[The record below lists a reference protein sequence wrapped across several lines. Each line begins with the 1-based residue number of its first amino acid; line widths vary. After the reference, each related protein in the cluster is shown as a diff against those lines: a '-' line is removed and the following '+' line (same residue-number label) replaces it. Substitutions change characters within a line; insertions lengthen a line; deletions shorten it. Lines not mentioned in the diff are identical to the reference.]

1 MLSKFFI
8 NRPIVGI
15 VISILTVMIGIVV
28 IRGLS
33 IEQYPFL
40 APPNIRVTANYP
52 GASAEA
58 VEQSVATPI
67 EQEVNGVDRMIYM
80 KSSNTSDGRMLLDV
94 NFEVGTDQDTA
105 NVLTQNRVSTAE
117 ARLPAE
123 VNQQGVTVKK
133 QSPSILMI
141 VSLYSPNNSYDGNFL
156 VNYCGINL
164 RDQILRIP
172 GIAQV
177 DLFGGTDYG
186 MRIWMRP
193 DKLAKLGLTP
203 ADVIN
208 AIKEQNLQA
217 PAGKV
222 GAPPTPTDQDFTM
235 TLSAPGRLVTTDE
248 FENIIV
254 RQAAD
259 GSVVQIKD
267 IGRAELGSQDY
278 NSFGRLNGKPGGA
291 MAVYLLPGANQL
303 KAADA
308 IYETLDHAKSLFPPD
323 MDYKITY
330 DTTPAVEA
338 SIHEIEKTFVE
349 ALILVT
355 LVVFIFLQNI
365 RATIIPLLTIPVSLI
380 GTFIFF
386 PVLGFSINTLSMFGL
401 VLAIGIVVDDAI
413 VVVEAVIHHLEHG
426 LPPKEATFKAM
437 EEVTAPVIGIAL
449 ILTAVFVPVALLAG
463 LVGSMY
469 KQFALTIAISVL
481 LSAFNALSLTPALCG
496 MLLKSPKPMRGPLGI
511 FFRGFNKVF
520 DATTTGYVGVARMLS
535 RRAITTLLIVGIV
548 IFGVVVIARQI
559 PAGFIPDEDQGI
571 LGVSVQLPPG
581 ASLAR
586 TSEVL
591 KKVEDILA
599 QTEGVD
605 SYQTVGGY
613 GVVTNTYQ
621 TNYGSIFARLHPWEE
636 RHDQELKVRGIMAKL
651 QKQFADI
658 PEAIIFPFNIPTL
671 SGFGASAGFNFL
683 IQDRSGTLTV
693 EQLGDETQKFLT
705 AARQRPELGTVF
717 TSFDPNY
724 PQIKVDLDREKART
738 LGVPVNDV
746 FQAMSSAMGG
756 TFVNDFNRFGRLY
769 RVYVQ
774 AEASSRLDEKDIGN
788 IFVRSKTTNQM
799 IPLSTLVS
807 INDKAGTELT
817 TRFNLLRSV
826 EIQGAPARGY
836 TSGQALAALEE
847 VAGQTLPKEMGY
859 AYSSLSYQ
867 EKIAPPAG
875 PTLVLAIVAVFLL
888 LAALYESWRLPW
900 AVLLGS
906 PTVALGAFFG
916 TWLMGYDNN
925 VYVQIGLVML
935 IGLAAKNAILIVE
948 FAKAKH
954 DEGLS
959 LEEAAMTSAKLRF
972 RPILMTAF
980 AFILG
985 VVPLMKANG
994 AGAGA
999 QNVMGTGVFWGM
1011 LVATFMGVFII
1022 PGNFVFILGL
1032 GRKKQAKAEEETGD
1046 PVHPGS
1052 VVEHESHEVHAEA
1065 APVTQPLSPRETTP
1079 TTDGVPTSA
1088 HPPAANDA
1096 HPTVDERAPNVT
1108 TAKGVNGGKS

>member
-1 MLSKFFI
+1 MSNFFI
-8 NRPIVGI
+8 VRPIVAI
-15 VISILTVMIGIVV
+15 VISILIVLLGIV
-28 IRGLS
+28 ILRGLS

-40 APPNIRVTANYP
+40 APPNIRVTATYP

-80 KSSNTSDGRMLLDV
+80 KSSNTADGRMLLDV

-141 VSLYSPNNSYDGNFL
+141 IALFSPNDSYDGNFL

-172 GIAQV
+172 GVAQV

-186 MRIWMRP
+186 MRVWIRP
-193 DKLAKLGLTP
+193 DRLAKLGLTP
-203 ADVIN
+203 ADVIT
-208 AIKEQNLQA
+208 AIREQNQQA

-222 GAPPTPTDQDFTM
+222 GAPPGPQDQQFTQ
-235 TLSAPGRLVTTDE
+235 TISAPGRLLTPEE
-248 FENIIV
+248 FEDVII
-254 RQAAD
+254 RQSPN
-259 GSVVQIKD
+259 GSVVRIKD

-303 KAADA
+303 KAAET
-308 IYETLDHAKSLFPPD
+308 IYETMEHAKSLFPSD
-323 MDYKITY
+323 MDYKVVY

-338 SIHEIEKTFVE
+338 SIESIEHTFIE

-355 LVVFIFLQNI
+355 VVVFIFLQNI
-365 RATIIPLLTIPVSLI
+365 RATIIPLITIPVSLI

-386 PVLGFSINTLSMFGL
+386 PLLGFSLNTLSMFGL

-426 LPPKEATFKAM
+426 LDPKAATFKAM
-437 EEVTAPVIGIAL
+437 SEVSAPVIGIAL
-449 ILTAVFVPVALLAG
+449 ILSAVFVPVALLAG

-481 LSAFNALSLTPALCG
+481 LSAFNALSLTPALCA
-496 MLLKSPKPMRGPLGI
+496 LLLRPPKPMRGPLGV

-520 DATTTGYVGVARMLS
+520 DVVTNGYVSGARILV
-535 RRAITTLLIVGIV
+535 RRSIITILLV
-548 IFGVVVIARQI
+548 GVVILGAGFFAKQL

-571 LGVSVQLPPG
+571 FGVSVQLPPG
-581 ASLAR
+581 ASITR
-586 TSEVL
+586 TSDVL
-591 KKVEDILA
+591 KKVEEILA
-599 QTEGVD
+599 RTEGIE

-621 TNYGSIFARLHPWEE
+621 TNYGSIFARLKPWDD
-636 RHDQELKVRGIMAKL
+636 RHGAELHVRGIMAKL
-651 QKQFADI
+651 QGEFREM
-658 PEAIIFPFNIPTL
+658 PEAIVFPFNIPTL
-671 SGFGASAGFNFL
+671 AGFGASSGFNFL
-683 IQDRSGTLTV
+683 VQDRSGSMSV
-693 EQLGDETQKFLT
+693 QQLGEETTKFLQ
-705 AARQRPELGTVF
+705 AARQRPELGNVF

-724 PQIKVDLDREKART
+724 PQVKVELDREKART
-738 LGVPVNDV
+738 LGVPVDDV
-746 FQAMSSAMGG
+746 FQTLSTAMGG
-756 TFVNDFNRFGRLY
+756 SFVNDFNRFGRLY

-774 AEASSRLDEKDIGN
+774 SEAAKRLKDKDIGN
-788 IFVRSKTTNQM
+788 IFVRSERTGQM
-799 IPLSTLVS
+799 VPLSTLVT
-807 INDKAGTELT
+807 IQDVAGTELT

-826 EIQGAPARGY
+826 EITGAPAAGY
-836 TSGQALAALEE
+836 TSGQALDALEAVFAE
-847 VAGQTLPKEMGY
+847 TMPKEMGF

-867 EKIAPPAG
+867 EKIAPPAA
-875 PTLVLAIVAVFLL
+875 PTFILAIVCVFLL
-888 LAALYESWRLPW
+888 LAAMYESWRLPW

-906 PTVALGAFFG
+906 PLVGLGAFFG
-916 TWLMGYDNN
+916 IWLMGYDNN
-925 VYVQIGLVML
+925 VYVQVGLVML

-954 DEGLS
+954 EEGMT
-959 LEEAAMTSAKLRF
+959 LEDAALLSAKLRF

-985 VVPLMKANG
+985 VVPLMKASG

-1011 LVATFMGVFII
+1011 LVATALGVFII
-1022 PGNFVFILGL
+1022 PGNYTFIEGF
-1032 GRKKQAKAEEETGD
+1032 GRKRKAKPEEP
-1046 PVHPGS
+1046 PVELEQPPS
-1052 VVEHESHEVHAEA
+1052 VVEDTIEVNLDPDTHEPVHAA
-1065 APVTQPLSPRETTP
+1065 GQP
-1079 TTDGVPTSA
+1079 A
-1088 HPPAANDA
+1088 HAANESPPIHAEPSHAKMETATVKAEQQAAAGA
-1096 HPTVDERAPNVT
+1096 HADG
-1108 TAKGVNGGKS
+1108 KGKKV

>member
-1 MLSKFFI
+1 MSNFFI
-8 NRPIVGI
+8 NRPIVAI
-15 VISILTVMIGIVV
+15 VISILTLLIGVV
-28 IRGLS
+28 TIRGLS

-40 APPNIRVTANYP
+40 APPNIRVTGTYP

-94 NFEVGTDQDTA
+94 NFEVGTNQDTA
-105 NVLTQNRVSTAE
+105 NVLTQNRVSTAA

-133 QSPSILMI
+133 QSPSILMVI
-141 VSLYSPNNSYDGNFL
+141 SLYSPKDAYDGNFL
-156 VNYCGINL
+156 INYAGINL
-164 RDQILRIP
+164 RDQMLRIP

-186 MRIWMRP
+186 MRVWIKP
-193 DKLAKLGLTP
+193 DRLAKLGLTP
-203 ADVIN
+203 SDVIS

-217 PAGKV
+217 PAGKIG
-222 GAPPTPTDQDFTM
+222 GAPTPTDQEFTE
-235 TLSAPGRLVTTDE
+235 TLSAPGRLITPEE
-248 FENIIV
+248 FENVIV
-254 RQAAD
+254 RQSATGA
-259 GSVVQIKD
+259 VVRIKD
-267 IGRAELGSQDY
+267 IGRAEMGSQDY

-303 KAADA
+303 KAAET
-308 IYETLDHAKSLFPPD
+308 IYETMEHAKSLFPPD
-323 MDYKITY
+323 MDYKIVY

-338 SIHEIEKTFVE
+338 SIHEIMKTFVE

-355 LVVFIFLQNI
+355 VVVFVFLQNI
-365 RATIIPLLTIPVSLI
+365 RATIIPLVTIPISLV

-386 PVLGFSINTLSMFGL
+386 PLLGFSVNTLSMFGL

-426 LPPKEATFKAM
+426 LPPKEATIKAM
-437 EEVTAPVIGIAL
+437 SEVSAPVIGIAL
-449 ILTAVFVPVALLAG
+449 ILSAVFVPVALLGG

-481 LSAFNALSLTPALCG
+481 LSAFNALSLTPALCAL
-496 MLLKSPKPMRGPLGI
+496 LLKEPKPMRGPLGA

-520 DATTTGYVGVARMLS
+520 DVTTNGYVHVSRLLV
-535 RRAITTLLIVGIV
+535 RRAILTIV
-548 IFGVVVIARQI
+548 IIGFVVVGAALFAKAI
-559 PAGFIPDEDQGI
+559 PTGFIPDEDQGI
-571 LGVSVQLPPG
+571 FGVNVQLPPG

-591 KKVEDILA
+591 KKVEEILA
-599 QTEGVD
+599 KTEGVE

-621 TNYGSIFARLHPWEE
+621 PNYGTIFARLKPWEE
-636 RHDQELKVRGIMAKL
+636 RHGEALHVKGIMGGL
-651 QKQFADI
+651 QKQFTNI
-658 PEAIIFPFNIPTL
+658 PEGIVFPFNIPTL
-671 SGFGASAGFNFL
+671 AGFGAAAGFNFL
-683 IQDRSGTLTV
+683 VQDRTGTMTI
-693 EQLGDETQKFLT
+693 EELGEHTSKFIAT
-705 AARQRPELGTVF
+705 GRQRPELGTLF

-724 PQIKVDLDREKART
+724 PQVKVSLDREKART
-738 LGVPVNDV
+738 LGVPVNEV
-746 FQAMSSAMGG
+746 FQTMSTAMGG
-756 TFVNDFNRFGRLY
+756 AFVNDFNRFGRLY

-774 AEASSRLDEKDIGN
+774 AESSDRLKSEDIGR
-788 IFVRSKTTNQM
+788 IYVRSRTTNSM
-799 IPLSTLVS
+799 VPLSTLVS
-807 INDKAGTELT
+807 IDDVAGAEIT

-826 EIQGAPARGY
+826 ELTGAPGRGY

-847 VAGQTLPKEMGY
+847 VFAQTMPAEMSFS
-859 AYSSLSYQ
+859 YSSLSYQ
-867 EKIAPPAG
+867 EKIAPPPG
-875 PTLVLAIVAVFLL
+875 PTFILAIVCVFLL
-888 LAALYESWRLPW
+888 LAAMYESWKLPW

-906 PTVALGAFFG
+906 PLVALGALGGVWFF
-916 TWLMGYDNN
+916 GYDNN

-954 DEGLS
+954 EEGKT
-959 LEEAAMTSAKLRF
+959 LEDAALTSAKLRF

-985 VVPLMKANG
+985 VVPLMKASG

-999 QNVMGTGVFWGM
+999 QNVMGVGVFFGM
-1011 LVATFMGVFII
+1011 LVATALGVFII
-1022 PGNFVFILGL
+1022 PGNFTFIMGL
-1032 GRKKQAKAEEETGD
+1032 GSKRRAKAAAASPPPPVPATAAHAGGD
-1046 PVHPGS
+1046 H
-1052 VVEHESHEVHAEA
+1052 
-1065 APVTQPLSPRETTP
+1065 
-1079 TTDGVPTSA
+1079 
-1088 HPPAANDA
+1088 
-1096 HPTVDERAPNVT
+1096 
-1108 TAKGVNGGKS
+1108 

>member
-1 MLSKFFI
+1 MADFFI
-8 NRPIVGI
+8 RRPIVAI
-15 VISILTVMIGIVV
+15 VLSILTVLLGVV
-28 IRGLS
+28 VLRGLS
-33 IEQYPFL
+33 VEQYPFL
-40 APPNIRVTANYP
+40 APPNIRVTATYP

-105 NVLTQNRVSTAE
+105 NVLTQNRVSTAA

-133 QSPSILMI
+133 QSPSILMVI
-141 VSLYSPNNSYDGNFL
+141 SLYSPKDAYDANFL
-156 VNYCGINL
+156 INYCGINL

-186 MRIWMRP
+186 MRVWIRP
-193 DKLAKLGLTP
+193 DRLAKLGLTP
-203 ADVIN
+203 ADVIS

-222 GAPPTPTDQDFTM
+222 GAAPTPADQEYTQ
-235 TLSAPGRLVTTDE
+235 TLSAPGRLVTTEE
-248 FENIIV
+248 FENIIIRQTATGAVV
-254 RQAAD
+254 R
-259 GSVVQIKD
+259 IKD

-303 KAADA
+303 KAAET
-308 IYETLDHAKSLFPPD
+308 IYETMEHAKTLFPPD
-323 MDYKITY
+323 MDYKIVY

-338 SIHEIEKTFVE
+338 SIHEILKTFVE

-355 LVVFIFLQNI
+355 VVVFIFLQNV
-365 RATIIPLLTIPVSLI
+365 RATIIPMITIPVSLV

-386 PVLGFSINTLSMFGL
+386 PILGFSLNTLSMFGL

-426 LPPKEATFKAM
+426 LGPKEATFQAM
-437 EEVTAPVIGIAL
+437 KEVSAPVIGIAL
-449 ILTAVFVPVALLAG
+449 ILSAVFVPVALLGG

-481 LSAFNALSLTPALCG
+481 LSAFNALSLTPALCAL
-496 MLLKSPKPMRGPLGI
+496 MLKAPRPMRGPLGL

-520 DATTTGYVGVARMLS
+520 EVTTNGYVNTSQLLVRRGILTIGIVALV
-535 RRAITTLLIVGIV
+535 IVGAG
-548 IFGVVVIARQI
+548 FFARQI

-571 LGVSVQLPPG
+571 FGVNVQLPPG

-586 TSEVL
+586 TSAVL
-591 KKVEDILA
+591 KQVEDILA
-599 QTEGVD
+599 KTEGID
-605 SYQTVGGY
+605 SFQTIGGY

-621 TNYGSIFARLHPWEE
+621 PNYGSLFARLHPWEE
-636 RHDQELKVRGIMAKL
+636 RHGEALHVKGIMAEL
-651 QKQFADI
+651 QQKFANI

-671 SGFGASAGFNFL
+671 SGFGAASGFNFL
-683 IQDRSGTLTV
+683 IQDRTGTMTV
-693 EQLGDETQKFLT
+693 EQLGDEARKFIT
-705 AARQRPELGTVF
+705 AGRQRPELGNLF

-724 PQIKVDLDREKART
+724 PQVKVELDREKART
-738 LGVPVNDV
+738 LGVPVDQV
-746 FQAMSSAMGG
+746 FQTMSAAMGG
-756 TFVNDFNRFGRLY
+756 AFVNDFNRFGRLY

-774 AEASSRLDEKDIGN
+774 AEAANRLKAEDIGS
-788 IFVRSKTTNQM
+788 IYVRSKTTNAM
-799 IPLSTLVS
+799 VPLSTLVS
-807 INDKAGTELT
+807 IKDIAGTELT

-826 EIQGAPARGY
+826 ELQGAPARGY
-836 TSGQALAALEE
+836 TSGQALAALEQVFAE
-847 VAGQTLPKEMGY
+847 TMPKEMGFS
-859 AYSSLSYQ
+859 YSSLSYQ
-867 EKIAPPAG
+867 EKIAPPPA
-875 PTLVLAIVAVFLL
+875 PTFILAIVCVFLL

-906 PTVALGAFFG
+906 PLVALGAFFG
-916 TWLMGYDNN
+916 VWLMGYDNN

-954 DEGLS
+954 EEGLS
-959 LEEAAMTSAKLRF
+959 LAEAALTSARLRF

-985 VVPLMKANG
+985 VVPLMKASG

-1011 LVATFMGVFII
+1011 LIATFLGVFII
-1022 PGNFVFILGL
+1022 PGNYTFIEGL
-1032 GRKKQAKAEEETGD
+1032 GRRKR
-1046 PVHPGS
+1046 
-1052 VVEHESHEVHAEA
+1052 EA
-1065 APVTQPLSPRETTP
+1065 A
-1079 TTDGVPTSA
+1079 A
-1088 HPPAANDA
+1088 AAHHPPPPAVA
-1096 HPTVDERAPNVT
+1096 HVA
-1108 TAKGVNGGKS
+1108 GGKRA

>member
-1 MLSKFFI
+1 MANFFI
-8 NRPIVGI
+8 RRPIVAI
-15 VISILTVMIGIVV
+15 VISILIVLLGVV
-28 IRGLS
+28 IIKGLS
-33 IEQYPFL
+33 VEQYPFL
-40 APPNIRVTANYP
+40 APPNIRVTATYP

-67 EQEVNGVDRMIYM
+67 EQEVNGVDRLIYM

-94 NFEVGTDQDTA
+94 NFEVGTDQDIA
-105 NVLTQNRVSTAE
+105 NVLTQNRVSSAQ
-117 ARLPAE
+117 ARLPQE
-123 VNQQGVTVKK
+123 VVQQGVTVKK
-133 QSPSILMI
+133 QSPSILMVI
-141 VSLYSPNNSYDGNFL
+141 SLYSPKDTYDANFL
-156 VNYCGINL
+156 INYCGINL
-164 RDQILRIP
+164 RDQLLRIP

-186 MRIWMRP
+186 MRIWIRP

-203 ADVIN
+203 GDVIS
-208 AIKEQNLQA
+208 AIKDQNIQA
-217 PAGKV
+217 SGGKI
-222 GAPPTPTDQDFTM
+222 GAAPTPKDQEFTE
-235 TLSAPGRLVTTDE
+235 TVSAPGRLVTTEE

-254 RQAAD
+254 RQSASGD
-259 GSVVQIKD
+259 IVRIKD

-303 KAADA
+303 KAAET
-308 IYETLDHAKSLFPPD
+308 IYATMERAKTLFPPD
-323 MDYKITY
+323 MDYKIVY
-330 DTTPAVEA
+330 DTTPAVQA
-338 SIHEIEKTFVE
+338 SIHEILKTFVE

-365 RATIIPLLTIPVSLI
+365 RATIIPMLTIPVSLI

-386 PVLGFSINTLSMFGL
+386 PVLGFSVNTLSMFGL

-426 LPPKEATFKAM
+426 KGPKEATIKAM
-437 EEVTAPVIGIAL
+437 EEVSAPVIGIAL
-449 ILTAVFVPVALLAG
+449 ILSAVFVPVALLGG

-481 LSAFNALSLTPALCG
+481 LSAFNALSLTPALCA
-496 MLLKSPKPMRGPLGI
+496 MLLKPPRPMRGPLGV

-520 DATTTGYVGVARMLS
+520 EVSTTGYVSTARLLV
-535 RRAITTLLIVGIV
+535 RRGFLTIV
-548 IFGVVVIARQI
+548 IVAAVSVGAGLFARVL

-571 LGVSVQLPPG
+571 FGVNVQLPPG
-581 ASLAR
+581 ASLER
-586 TSEVL
+586 TSAVL
-591 KKVEDILA
+591 KMVEDILA
-599 QTEGVD
+599 KTEAVD
-605 SYQTVGGY
+605 SFQTVGGY
-613 GVVTNTYQ
+613 GLVTNTYQ
-621 TNYGSIFARLHPWEE
+621 PNYGSLFARLKPWEE
-636 RHDQELKVRGIMAKL
+636 RKGEALHVKGIMATL
-651 QKQFADI
+651 QRQFAAI

-671 SGFGASAGFNFL
+671 TGFGAAAGFNFL
-683 IQDRSGTLTV
+683 IQDRSGSMTV
-693 EQLGDETQKFLT
+693 QQLGELTLKFL
-705 AARQRPELGTVF
+705 AAGRQRPELGNLF

-724 PQIKVDLDREKART
+724 PQVKVELDREKART
-738 LGVPVNDV
+738 LGVPVSDV
-746 FQAMSSAMGG
+746 FQAMSSAFGG
-756 TFVNDFNRFGRLY
+756 AYVNDFNRFGRLY

-774 AEASSRLDEKDIGN
+774 ADAFARLKTEDIGRVY
-788 IFVRSKTTNQM
+788 VRSKTTNEM
-799 IPLSTLVS
+799 IPLSTLFT
-807 INDKAGTELT
+807 IRNIAGTELT

-836 TSGQALAALEE
+836 TSGQALAALEQVFAE
-847 VAGQTLPKEMGY
+847 TMPKEMGF

-867 EKIAPPAG
+867 EKIAPPAA
-875 PTLVLAIVAVFLL
+875 PTFIMAIVCVFLL

-906 PTVALGAFFG
+906 PLVALGAFFG
-916 TWLMGYDNN
+916 VWLMGYDNN

-954 DEGLS
+954 EEGAS
-959 LEEAAMTSAKLRF
+959 LEESALESARLRF

-985 VVPLMKANG
+985 VVPLMRASG

-1011 LVATFMGVFII
+1011 LIATGLGVFII
-1022 PGNFVFILGL
+1022 PGNFTFVEGL
-1032 GRKKQAKAEEETGD
+1032 GRRKRAAKPATA
-1046 PVHPGS
+1046 V
-1052 VVEHESHEVHAEA
+1052 A
-1065 APVTQPLSPRETTP
+1065 SPE
-1079 TTDGVPTSA
+1079 GA
-1088 HPPAANDA
+1088 H
-1096 HPTVDERAPNVT
+1096 
-1108 TAKGVNGGKS
+1108 